1 MKKSIV
7 LLISLLFISIL
18 SLLIIKNLDDT
29 NTYVEEQN
37 IKLNKIQIVSL
48 FTNAKLAAF
57 DVIKKYKNEL
67 DDEKLVPFSINNID
81 IVFSLVEYNR
91 KDINLFN
98 DKKNRDR
105 LLEDIFISKDIN
117 DFELFKVVFDG
128 IKEKFFKKTMVNN
141 NKQLDAIINAY
152 LNNSYS
158 KNKNEIKSEFGFFP
172 LSKEEKIYELTLS
185 INYLNNKSKAYY
197 ILDEKKVRYFE
208 ISFK

>member
-185 INYLNNKSKAYY
+185 INY
-197 ILDEKKVRYFE
+197 
-208 ISFK
+208 